1 MHLNQILHPLHSHYH
16 HCKKKPSLSL
26 SEYREPRYAAA
37 RLSLSP
43 QRCGEFLPRK
53 LHSDPEERMDQ
64 QTLSVLITL
73 YSSIHPSSYL
83 PRVCDRRLLF
93 TISAKTI
100 CARAHTDA
108 PALLLLLSSLYTGAR
123 INFGR
128 GCAALLCVLGRS

>member
-16 HCKKKPSLSL
+16 HCKKTLPLTERIPRASLRRCSALSIPTTVRRIPPAKIAFGPRRADGPTNALRPHNSL
-26 SEYREPRYAAA
+26 
-37 RLSLSP
+37 L
-43 QRCGEFLPRK
+43 
-53 LHSDPEERMDQ
+53 
-64 QTLSVLITL
+64 
-73 YSSIHPSSYL
+73 IHPSSYL